1 MNFNKLF
8 FILGFVLLYIPMH
21 VTASVRINEVMPCN
35 LSTYMDRDYFN
46 FSGYIEFYNDSED
59 TISLKD
65 YTLSHYKLKKSGKY
79 SKKWIWTV
87 DKDVMIPAHSYQ
99 IVWMDEMTKV
109 NHCPYKLDTDGGY
122 VTLSV
127 DSQLID
133 SLSYQ
138 KMTPR
143 ISYGRYET
151 QEGYM
156 LPSPKKENT
165 VAYGVLTDSTR
176 AVRPL
181 ADVTSG
187 IKVEPFYLTLSSG
200 AEQVDIYY
208 TLNGT
213 EPSVA
218 NGLKYS
224 TPIYVAENMNLR
236 AIAYEEGKLPSEISS
251 FTYIFHDEAHDNCGE
266 YTIPVVSITVDSLY
280 FYDDSLGI
288 CVKGVNGKIGEKEC
302 TRSKANY
309 NQDWKRPVVFSYF
322 VDGEEVL
329 NQEVEAS
336 VEGGCSRKETVKSLS
351 LKASKKT
358 GQDEFNYIFFQS
370 KPDVVHQTLYLR
382 NGGTAYGKV
391 RFRDG
396 LMQAFA
402 IGMNIDYQAFQPVA
416 YYINGKYI
424 GIMNLNERTNVDYLK
439 ANYGLDEEDVDLITI
454 SDQLGIRASKGD
466 KVAYDELVSYLSNTD
481 PSDSVFYE
489 GACERMDMD
498 EYMDYQVFQQFIVN
512 SDWPGNNTKIWRERK
527 EGAKF
532 RWILFDTD
540 FGLGLPGYANLGN
553 YTKNMFNWCQG
564 IGGRQ
569 WANSSSWMTK
579 IFAQLSKNHEFREKL
594 VDKFIYHLS
603 TTFSDE
609 NIEAVFDSMTTI
621 MDAEYCAHYGKTA
634 TSAASSMKTFA
645 LNRSSYIIDQSE
657 LYLGRTNVNDNENL
671 PLSLMYWN
679 EGTISLITERPIVQV
694 AIYSINGLLLSE
706 RSVGDTYFEQNMTDY
721 PKGIYLLSVTFEN
734 GRVTQKILK
743 E

>member
-1 MNFNKLF
+1 MKFNKLF
-8 FILGFVLLYIPMH
+8 LLGFVLSYIPMH
-21 VTASVRINEVMPCN
+21 VTASIRINEVMPCN
-35 LSTYMDRDYFN
+35 FSTYMDRDYFN

-59 TISLKD
+59 TISLRD
-65 YTLSHYKLKKSGKY
+65 YTLSHYKQKKSGKY

-87 DKDVMIPAHSYQ
+87 DKDVVIPAHSYQ
-99 IVWMDEMTKV
+99 IVWMDEMTMV
-109 NHCPYKLDTDGGY
+109 NHCPYKLDADGGY
-122 VTLSV
+122 VTLSI

-133 SLSYQ
+133 SISYQ
-138 KMTPR
+138 KMLPR
-143 ISYGRYET
+143 IAYGRYEA

-156 LPSPKKENT
+156 LPSPEKENT
-165 VAYGVLTDSTR
+165 VAYGVLNDSTR
-176 AVRPL
+176 AAQPL

-187 IKVEPFYLTLSSG
+187 IKTEPFYLTLSSESEH
-200 AEQVDIYY
+200 ADIYY

-213 EPSVA
+213 EPSIA
-218 NGLKYS
+218 NGLIYS

-236 AIAYEEGKLPSEISS
+236 VIAYEEGKLPSEISS
-251 FTYIFHDEAHDNCGE
+251 FTYIFHDEAHDNCGG

-288 CVKGVNGKIGEKEC
+288 CVKGVNGKLGEKEC

-309 NQDWKRPVVFSYF
+309 NRDWKRPVVFSYF

-329 NQEVEAS
+329 SQEVEAS
-336 VEGGCSRKETVKSLS
+336 VEGGCSRKETVKSLA

-358 GQDEFNYIFFQS
+358 GQDEFKYVFFQS
-370 KPDVVHQTLYLR
+370 KPDIVHQTLYLR

-439 ANYGLDEEDVDLITI
+439 ANYGIDEEDVDLITI

-481 PSDSVFYE
+481 PSDSIFFE

-512 SDWPGNNTKIWRERK
+512 SDWPGNNTKMWRERK

-564 IGGRQ
+564 IGGKQ
-569 WANSSSWMTK
+569 WANSASWMTK

-594 VDKFIYHLS
+594 VDKFLYHLS

-645 LNRSSYIIDQSE
+645 LKRSSYIIDQSE
-657 LYLGRTNVNDNENL
+657 LYLGRTDVNDNESI

-679 EGTISLITERPIVQV
+679 EESFSLITERPIVQV
-694 AIYSINGLLLSE
+694 AIYSVNGMMLSE
-706 RSVGDTYFEQNMTDY
+706 RSVGDTYFEQDMSDY
-721 PKGIYLLSVTFEN
+721 PKGVYLLSVTFEN
-734 GRVTQKILK
+734 CRVTRKIMK